1 MMYFAS
7 FSRLRSLPL
16 SSYERFFAFQ
26 FRVFFF
32 LVDVDVF
39 DASRFLCFSLFFSS
53 PSIRRHTDIPLQKNN
68 FFSPFIIHFFL
79 CIALSLCSYC
89 GARQEGAIIHL
100 FDANHTA
107 KKGVY
112 TCVLCCYKQV
122 IVFFFLL
129 FVHTR
134 FKRRFSSTYLVDF
147 RFVPLTRRKKHACA
161 ETTTLDAV

>member
-39 DASRFLCFSLFFSS
+39 DASRFLCFSLSFSS
-53 PSIRRHTDIPLQKNN
+53 PSIRRHTDIPLQKTTFFPLYYS
-68 FFSPFIIHFFL
+68 FFSLYCSFTLLLLWCSSRRRNHSPVRCESHSKKR
-79 CIALSLCSYC
+79 CIRVCALLLQT
-89 GARQEGAIIHL
+89 GH
-100 FDANHTA
+100 
-107 KKGVY
+107 
-112 TCVLCCYKQV
+112 CV
-122 IVFFFLL
+122 FFLL

-134 FKRRFSSTYLVDF
+134 FKRRFSSTHLVDF